1 MLAVAAFVFTYYTF
15 WALLTPFLS
24 PTSPLLALFPPR
36 EYAVAFPA
44 ILVLVGGS
52 GVAAFIGRVMMKEA
66 RKRRIREGKAA

>member
-1 MLAVAAFVFTYYTF
+1 
-15 WALLTPFLS
+15 
-24 PTSPLLALFPPR
+24 LFPPR